1 MSCQLEHGRM
11 ARCLV
16 LRTCIQG
23 SVFPRSMHV
32 YKEHGRVKHMTSY
45 TAAILLDVCPSG
57 FEYAKCR

>member
-1 MSCQLEHGRM
+1 M